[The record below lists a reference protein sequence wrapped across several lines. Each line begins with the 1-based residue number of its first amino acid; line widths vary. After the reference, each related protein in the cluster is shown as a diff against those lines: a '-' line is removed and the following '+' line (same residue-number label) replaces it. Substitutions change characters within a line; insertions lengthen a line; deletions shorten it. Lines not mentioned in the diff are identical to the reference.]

1 MPHPIS
7 LEVLVATISDLEL
20 HIVEHEQVIG
30 PHSLQMGGGLWEEV
44 PLYYVQ

>member
-30 PHSLQMGGGLWEEV
+30 PHSLEMGELWEEV
-44 PLYYVQ
+44 PLDYVQ